1 MKKIKLIL
9 VSLFAVAMTLSC
21 DDDGGDS
28 KIDLK
33 EGAIPN
39 IQKVDGSESFINLSE
54 LQEGNDI
61 SMSVDVNIARGQNQ
75 VASVNVVGFYIKAD
89 GSVEKGVLASNITT
103 FPAVIL
109 IKKETLL
116 NTFTSLVSVDDFSIG
131 DELKITTD
139 ITLKDGTILNLLKD
153 DGSQNFGQDIANST
167 QITPPI
173 NVTQSYFVS
182 CPSDLGGTYSV
193 VTSGAST
200 DPGPTPDENPIS
212 DFLTTVT
219 ITDNGGGNY
228 TMSDAYG
235 GLYLLW
241 YDIYGITSSDTVG
254 TFTDVC
260 GTISST
266 FDPGNFVGETVTLT
280 GTVNDDGTL
289 TIHWENNFGDFG
301 DSVYTKN

>member
-28 KIDLK
+28 KINVQ

-39 IQKVDGSESFINLSE
+39 IQKVEGSESFINLSE
-54 LQEGNDI
+54 LQAGNDI
-61 SMSVDVNIARGQNQ
+61 SISVDLSIARGLKH

-89 GSVEKGVLASNITT
+89 GTIEKGILASNLTT
-103 FPAVIL
+103 FPAVVL

-116 NTFTSLVSVDDFSIG
+116 NTFTNLDTADDFAIG
-131 DELKITTD
+131 DELKISTD
-139 ITLKDGTILNLLKD
+139 ITLKDGTVLKLLKD
-153 DGSQNFGQDIANST
+153 DSTQNYGADIANST

-200 DPGPTPDENPIS
+200 DSGPTPDENPIS
-212 DFLTTVT
+212 DYMTTVT

-241 YDIYGITSSDTVG
+241 YDMYGITANDTKG

-260 GTISST
+260 GVISST
-266 FDPGNFVGETVTLT
+266 FDPGNFEGETVTLT

-289 TIHWENNFGDFG
+289 TIHWENTFGDFG